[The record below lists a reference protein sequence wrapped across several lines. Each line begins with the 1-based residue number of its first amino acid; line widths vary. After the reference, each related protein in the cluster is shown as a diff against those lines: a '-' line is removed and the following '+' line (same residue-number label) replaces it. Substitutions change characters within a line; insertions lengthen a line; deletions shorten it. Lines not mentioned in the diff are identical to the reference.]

1 MSARIV
7 SFGSINMDLVVRA
20 PHLPKPGESLIGRT
34 FYTAPGGKG
43 ANQAVA
49 VARLGA
55 HSIMIGRVGE
65 DVFADT
71 LRASLR
77 SYGVDADHVATATGQ
92 PSGVALITVDD
103 NAENNIVIVPGAN
116 GAFTDDD
123 LTRTE
128 QALQGA
134 SALLVQ
140 LEVPLDKVIAAME
153 CAKRLGVKV
162 ILDPAPI
169 RPLPEAIYQA
179 VDVITPNETEASALV
194 GFVVD
199 KPEAAARAAQT
210 LFERGVKTAVI
221 KMGSKGAY
229 WQHAGQDG
237 HFVPAFKVKAI
248 DTVAAGDAFNGGL
261 ALALSENRPF
271 AEAIRWG
278 CATGALSTTKAGAQ
292 PSMPTRA
299 EVEQLLHEQG

>member
-1 MSARIV
+1 MSGHIV

-20 PHLPKPGESLIGRT
+20 PHLPKPGESLVGRT
-34 FYTAPGGKG
+34 FFTAPGGKG

-65 DVFADT
+65 DVFAET

-77 SYGVDADHVATATGQ
+77 GYGVDATHVATANGE

-116 GAFTDDD
+116 NAFTDDD
-123 LTRTE
+123 LTRLGS
-128 QALQGA
+128 ALQGA
-134 SALLVQ
+134 AALLIQ
-140 LEVPLDKVIAAME
+140 LEVPLDKVIVAMQM
-153 CAKRLGVKV
+153 AKQLGVTV

-169 RPLPEAIYQA
+169 QPLPESVYRTI
-179 VDVITPNETEASALV
+179 DVITPNETEASALV
-194 GFVVD
+194 GFAVS
-199 KPEAAARAAQT
+199 KPEDAARAAQE
-210 LFERGVKTAVI
+210 LIKRGVQTAVI
-221 KMGSKGAY
+221 KMGSKGAF
-229 WQHAGQDG
+229 WQRAGEDG
-237 HFVPAFKVKAI
+237 HFTPSFKVKAI

-261 ALALSENRPF
+261 ALALSEGRPF

-292 PSMPTRA
+292 PSMPSRA
-299 EVEQLLHEQG
+299 EVEQLMQEQG